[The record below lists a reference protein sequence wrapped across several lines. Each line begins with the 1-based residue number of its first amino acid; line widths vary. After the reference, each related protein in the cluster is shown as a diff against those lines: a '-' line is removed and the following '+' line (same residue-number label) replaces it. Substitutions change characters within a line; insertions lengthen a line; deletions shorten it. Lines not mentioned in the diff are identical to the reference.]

1 MNFLKVGDILKKL
14 DTCIRFKKPFSHI
27 RFGDGGIKFIHS
39 ILYRDVEQLNLIVE
53 KEGLPPTRLLE
64 IFELWGYYSRRA
76 DCIDTP
82 QVYFDG
88 SFWPRIKK
96 PGKPINSETE
106 YKMRIWKD
114 LYSRAEM
121 DHDTYCNPE
130 SNCLMIVD
138 IPEQNTIFD
147 IMKNRK
153 ICVITACPQVK
164 SVLPEY
170 DIDIVPIVG
179 QWENQYKNSFK
190 DVVEYIN
197 KTASYY
203 DFWLI
208 AAGELGRLYSGMIK
222 EKGGR
227 CIDMGFVIEYW
238 LNGYIHPRFKIYL
251 RESLNDHRL
260 LRLTQE
266 GKKYISTI

>member
-1 MNFLKVGDILKKL
+1 MNFLRVRDILEKV
-14 DTCIRFKKPFSHI
+14 DNCIRYKMPFSHI
-27 RFGDGGIKFIHS
+27 RFGDGGIKLIHAMLNKD
-39 ILYRDVEQLNLIVE
+39 ILQLNQIIQ
-53 KEGLPPTRLLE
+53 KEGLPSHKIVE

-82 QVYFDG
+82 EVYFDG

-96 PGKPINSETE
+96 PGKPINADTE
-106 YKMRIWKD
+106 YKMRIWKE
-114 LYSRAEM
+114 LYLRAEM

-138 IPEQNTIFD
+138 ILEQKTIFD

-153 ICVITACPQVK
+153 ICIITACPDVK

-179 QWENQYKNSFK
+179 QWENQYENSFK
-190 DVVEYIN
+190 DTVDYIN
-197 KTASYY
+197 KTAKEY
-203 DFWLI
+203 DLWLV

-222 EKGGR
+222 ENGGR
-227 CIDMGFVIEYW
+227 SVDMGFVIEYW
-238 LNGYIHPRFKIYL
+238 LDGYIHPRFKSFI
-251 RESLNDHRL
+251 RPSISDRRM
-260 LRLTQE
+260 LRLTHE
-266 GKKYISTI
+266 GAKYTNAI